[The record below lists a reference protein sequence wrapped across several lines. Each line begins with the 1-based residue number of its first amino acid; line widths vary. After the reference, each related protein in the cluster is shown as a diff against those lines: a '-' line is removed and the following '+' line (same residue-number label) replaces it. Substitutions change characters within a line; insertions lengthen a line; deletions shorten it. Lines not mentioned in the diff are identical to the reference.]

1 MKNTKNG
8 SEIFCNSL
16 AEVQFMPRFEEV
28 LNCLLRI
35 NNIDVYITGSNSKL
49 LSSDIITEF
58 LKYIVEHRSK
68 SSANCDAQLAEI
80 RLHLLIMVQN
90 IGRKWKEKT

>member
-1 MKNTKNG
+1 M
-8 SEIFCNSL
+8 
-16 AEVQFMPRFEEV
+16 
-28 LNCLLRI
+28 
-35 NNIDVYITGSNSKL
+35 

-80 RLHLLIMVQN
+80 RLHLLMMVQN